1 MVSEFSDSVPTMPP
15 ENLQDFIV
23 DQRGG
28 LELPQQIPENHV
40 LRDVAN
46 RSPLAVLFE
55 SILPWINYGPGE
67 GEDEHH
73 LPEPADED

>member
-1 MVSEFSDSVPTMPP
+1 MVPTMPP
-15 ENLQDFIV
+15 ENLQEFIV

-28 LELPQQIPENHV
+28 GGGGGGFELPQQIPENHV

-55 SILPWINYGPGE
+55 SMLPWINYGTGDDDGE
-67 GEDEHH
+67 G
-73 LPEPADED
+73 EPADEE